1 MAVSVRMDPLMEKE
15 LELAA
20 KRKGVTKSQFIIEAV
35 ERALGRKDPATL
47 YRQVMEEASHHHVA
61 EGVPD
66 DELPGHKAAWV
77 MDRSISSFLDRQLLN
92 DKNPYLSYDEVDGR
106 RMTRFGGIPIL
117 RTDALAVDEATV
129 S

>member
-35 ERALGRKDPATL
+35 ERALGRKDPAAL
-47 YRQVMEEASHHHVA
+47 YRQVMEDASRHHVA

-66 DELPGHKAAWV
+66 GELPGHKAV
-77 MDRSISSFLDRQLLN
+77 LRQSLRAEHARQQ
-92 DKNPYLSYDEVDGR
+92 DDYAAYLAQRKG
-106 RMTRFGGIPIL
+106 T
-117 RTDALAVDEATV
+117 AA
-129 S
+129 

>member
-35 ERALGRKDPATL
+35 ERALGRRDPAQL
-47 YRQVMEEASHHHVA
+47 YREVMEAPLPYATVGGNAAQVA
-61 EGVPD
+61 EPSAPLRAKLHARHEAEAADWLAFHQAKQRGEPWPPT
-66 DELPGHKAAWV
+66 DE
-77 MDRSISSFLDRQLLN
+77 Q
-92 DKNPYLSYDEVDGR
+92 
-106 RMTRFGGIPIL
+106 GG
-117 RTDALAVDEATV
+117 A